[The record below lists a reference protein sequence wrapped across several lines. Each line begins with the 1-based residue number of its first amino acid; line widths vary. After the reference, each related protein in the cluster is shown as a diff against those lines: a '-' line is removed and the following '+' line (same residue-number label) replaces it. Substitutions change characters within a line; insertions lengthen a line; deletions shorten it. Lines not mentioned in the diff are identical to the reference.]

1 VQPPPG
7 VVTVKSVL
15 VPSIGHSNVA
25 FEAGAAIARLFDAHM
40 ACLRIHPDPVD
51 VAVKA
56 SGTALTAEI
65 GGSLVVSDLWKI
77 LEDEDRQRSQTV
89 RARFD
94 AVAASLPKGRASWHE
109 RTGDEVNEV
118 ATFGRWHDLVVVDGQ
133 VDGGLPPPMVGNI
146 LHACGKPLLL
156 AGKPRP
162 TLGQSVI
169 IAWKNAPEAARAL
182 TAAMPFLK
190 RARRI
195 LVASVT
201 ENGHPSR
208 ANVEGAE
215 GVVGLLRHHGL
226 AAEAKCVTA
235 GERPPAIVI
244 SSMAGEWGAD
254 LMVMGAYGHS
264 RMRETVFGG
273 FTRHVLSGVTVPALM
288 VH

>member
-1 VQPPPG
+1 M
-7 VVTVKSVL
+7 KSIL

-25 FEAGAAIARLFDAHM
+25 FDAGVAVARLFDGHLT
-40 ACLRIHPDPVD
+40 CLRIHPDPVD
-51 VAVKA
+51 LAVKA

-77 LEDEDRQRSQTV
+77 LEEEDRQRSLAV
-89 RARFD
+89 RAQFD
-94 AVAASLPKGRASWHE
+94 AAAATLPKGHASWAE
-109 RTGDEVNEV
+109 RTGDEVNEASTV
-118 ATFGRWHDLVVVDGQ
+118 GRWHDLVVIDGQ
-133 VDGGLPPPMVGNI
+133 VDGGLPAPMIGNI
-146 LHACGKPLLL
+146 LHTCGKPLLL
-156 AGKPRP
+156 AGKPRG

-169 IAWKNAPEAARAL
+169 IAWKNGPEAARAL
-182 TAAMPFLK
+182 SAAMPLLK
-190 RARRI
+190 RAQRI

-201 ENGHPSR
+201 ENGRPSR
-208 ANVEGAE
+208 ANIEGAE
-215 GVVGLLRHHGL
+215 GVVGLLQHHGL
-226 AAEAKCVTA
+226 KAEARCVTA

-273 FTRHVLSGVTVPALM
+273 FTRHVLSGVTIPALM

>member
-1 VQPPPG
+1 M
-7 VVTVKSVL
+7 KSVL
-15 VPSIGHSNVA
+15 VPSIGHANVA

-40 ACLRIHPDPVD
+40 TCLRIHPDPVD
-51 VAVKA
+51 LAVKA
-56 SGTALTAEI
+56 SGAALTAEL

-89 RARFD
+89 RAQFD
-94 AVAASLPKGRASWHE
+94 AAAALLPAGRSAWQE
-109 RTGDEVNEV
+109 RTGDEVNET
-118 ATFGRWHDLVVVDGQ
+118 ATFGRWHDLVVIDGQ

-156 AGKPRP
+156 AGKPRA

-215 GVVGLLRHHGL
+215 GVVSLLRHHGL

-244 SSMAGEWGAD
+244 SSMAGEWDAD